1 MHWTVEKLR
10 ALSLKQ
16 RDNLFE
22 NARAQNTDE
31 ARAIVE
37 MLVEN
42 DLLVRAGDGLTREHP
57 IIQRMEEVIRS
68 TKARHAAV
76 NASDEGFPALAG
88 IDAMLAEAL
97 GADYGKHDTTSWA
110 GTLTAEIME
119 EAGYV
124 QTRKKAMPVGC
135 VAKTAAYFETRKA

>member
-16 RDNLFE
+16 RDNLFD
-22 NARAQNTDE
+22 NARAQDTDE
-31 ARAIVE
+31 ARAIID

-42 DLLVRAGDGLTREHP
+42 DLLARAGGGLTREHP

-68 TKARHAAV
+68 SIARHAAI
-76 NASDEGFPALAG
+76 NASDNGLPALAG

-97 GADYGKHDTTSWA
+97 GANYGEHDTTSWA
-110 GTLTAEIME
+110 GTLTAEVME

-124 QTRKKAMPVGC
+124 QTRKKAMPLDC
-135 VAKTAAYFETRKA
+135 VAKTAAFFQKRR

>member
-22 NARAQNTDE
+22 NARAQDTDE
-31 ARAIVE
+31 ARAIIE
-37 MLVEN
+37 ILVEN
-42 DLLVRAGDGLTREHP
+42 DLLVRAGGGLTREHP

-68 TKARHAAV
+68 TNARHAAV
-76 NASDEGFPALAG
+76 KASDDGLPALAG

-97 GADYGKHDTTSWA
+97 GADYGDYDTTSWA
-110 GTLTAEIME
+110 GTLTA
-119 EAGYV
+119 
-124 QTRKKAMPVGC
+124 
-135 VAKTAAYFETRKA
+135 